1 MSSVLA
7 LTPTYPAHVTQLQLS
22 TVWTPRPPT
31 LLRRQLNS
39 VVATVLGDREP
50 ALTAFYHSLQMP
62 RARDDAIFAAT
73 HAAYLGCFR
82 RKPSDAWDRAAAQKV
97 DRSIVRVYANKM
109 KYVDAV
115 VPLGFRPT
123 QIVCVGGVDAHLAH
137 ELAKMYSLTR
147 AEQALV
153 LGEGDRRAEE
163 SRSDYVFA
171 RYTERAEGES
181 WTHYQETIR
190 TWASERLDAVSEVD
204 MVVVCCAHEVPFFG
218 TILSQLIRH
227 MSSDAVVII
236 NDHSVTTVQERVLL
250 EMVHDFHRKVTCTRV
265 LPILDRESL
274 NADPT
279 LDEDDR
285 CLYLTKEQWEAK
297 LKTYGLR
304 RVETERSSPYWS
316 VMDPTNLL
324 K

>member
-1 MSSVLA
+1 
-7 LTPTYPAHVTQLQLS
+7 
-22 TVWTPRPPT
+22 
-31 LLRRQLNS
+31 
-39 VVATVLGDREP
+39 
-50 ALTAFYHSLQMP
+50 
-62 RARDDAIFAAT
+62 
-73 HAAYLGCFR
+73 
-82 RKPSDAWDRAAAQKV
+82 
-97 DRSIVRVYANKM
+97 
-109 KYVDAV
+109 
-115 VPLGFRPT
+115 
-123 QIVCVGGVDAHLAH
+123 
-137 ELAKMYSLTR
+137 
-147 AEQALV
+147 
-153 LGEGDRRAEE
+153 
-163 SRSDYVFA
+163 
-171 RYTERAEGES
+171 
-181 WTHYQETIR
+181 
-190 TWASERLDAVSEVD
+190 

-274 NADPT
+274 NADST